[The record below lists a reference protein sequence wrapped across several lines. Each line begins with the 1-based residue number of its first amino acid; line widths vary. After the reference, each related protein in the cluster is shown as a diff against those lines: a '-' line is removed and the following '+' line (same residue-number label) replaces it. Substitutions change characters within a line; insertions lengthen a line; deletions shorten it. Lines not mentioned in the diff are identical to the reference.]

1 VLCAGLERL
10 EAVTWC
16 SCFPDFRKNVT
27 QFRSYLK
34 VIADGQEQA
43 TNFNFPFDLY
53 NGFTVGQN
61 FTGSQAETL
70 CW

>member
-10 EAVTWC
+10 EAVSWRT
-16 SCFPDFRKNVT
+16 CFPDFRKNVT
-27 QFRSYLK
+27 QFRSCLK

-43 TNFNFPFDLY
+43 SNFPCDLY
-53 NGFTVGQN
+53 NGFTVVQN